1 MRIYKYRTHW
11 EKSKTP
17 FTLVVTKPHSLILG
31 ECHRSLA
38 VPSPDIRGIE
48 SEIFAVERA
57 RSTFSTICR
66 ATQFR
71 NRHGLKFYFLICIT
85 RFRNRVTRKSRPLIG
100 LRCLKRLH
108 FVKRRLL
115 EFQIVLVPVDGRDI
129 ARSTIVSGRGEV
141 GMEYKSASLRCL
153 DVGAASRRPVLHE
166 FVRSPAN
173 RPYII
178 HRRHELS
185 NSRGPRDSR
194 HKSEP
199 TDYRL
204 SIVWRDIC

>member
-1 MRIYKYRTHW
+1 MSPIA
-11 EKSKTP
+11 
-17 FTLVVTKPHSLILG
+17 
-31 ECHRSLA
+31 RSPLD
-38 VPSPDIRGIE
+38 VSPDIRGIE

-57 RSTFSTICR
+57 RSTFSTIYR

-71 NRHGLKFYFLICIT
+71 NGHGLKFYFLICIT

-100 LRCLKRLH
+100 LRCLNRLH

-204 SIVWRDIC
+204 SIV